1 MMAQIDTSAAPGP
14 GPSAPPQR
22 EPRQRGEKP
31 VLEIS
36 GGAGRI
42 TRDALAELW
51 MFRGVLWAFT
61 VREVK
66 VRYKQAAIGV
76 GWAILQPVVAAA
88 IFALFLGRYAGL
100 SSEGVPYLLF
110 ALAGMVP
117 WTYFS
122 NAALNGSQALVANES
137 MLRKLYFPRE
147 VLPFSS
153 DLASLVDLLPGIAV
167 LAVAV
172 ILYGGSPE
180 LTWIAIPV
188 PVVLLLVFA
197 AAISVAL
204 SAVNVYYRDVKYALP
219 FLIQIGLFLSPVV
232 YPLSSIP
239 EQWRDVYVVLNP
251 VATAIDDL
259 RLIMLH
265 GEWPSWGTS
274 ALALGW
280 SLLLLVLGYALFKRL
295 ERGFADRV

>member
-1 MMAQIDTSAAPGP
+1 M
-14 GPSAPPQR
+14 
-22 EPRQRGEKP
+22 
-31 VLEIS
+31 
-36 GGAGRI
+36 
-42 TRDALAELW
+42 
-51 MFRGVLWAFT
+51 
-61 VREVK
+61 
-66 VRYKQAAIGV
+66 
-76 GWAILQPVVAAA
+76 
-88 IFALFLGRYAGL
+88 
-100 SSEGVPYLLF
+100 
-110 ALAGMVP
+110 
-117 WTYFS
+117 
-122 NAALNGSQALVANES
+122 
-137 MLRKLYFPRE
+137 
-147 VLPFSS
+147 
-153 DLASLVDLLPGIAV
+153 
-167 LAVAV
+167 
-172 ILYGGSPE
+172 
-180 LTWIAIPV
+180 

-204 SAVNVYYRDVKYALP
+204 SAINVYYRDVKYALP
-219 FLIQIGLFLSPVV
+219 FMIQIGLFLSPVV